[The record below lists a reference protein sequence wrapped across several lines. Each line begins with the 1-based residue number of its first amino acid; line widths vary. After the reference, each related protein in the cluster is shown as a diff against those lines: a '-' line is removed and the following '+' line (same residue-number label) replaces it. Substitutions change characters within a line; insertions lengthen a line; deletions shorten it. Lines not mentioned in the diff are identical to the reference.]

1 MDANSQNNI
10 EPKARRGTK
19 GFAEAKGDL
28 AILSTVYE
36 YRFMRREHLSLL
48 TARHP
53 KRLHRRL
60 LQLVQ
65 NGYLATTRL
74 PQQKHIYSIGRTG
87 LSVLVA
93 EGIVSGDLSSQRLR
107 VYELKELF
115 LKHEMLIVDH
125 HILFALAGKTSPLRL
140 VDWQEGRWLFDSVVI
155 ADSDGGKKLPVRPD
169 AFFTIEDT
177 RRDEKRNRFHFFL
190 EIDRSTMPHATFK

>member
-1 MDANSQNNI
+1 MDAKGQNSR
-10 EPKARRGTK
+10 EGDAGRGTE
-19 GFAEAKGDL
+19 GFALRKGDL

-48 TARHP
+48 SGRHP

-60 LQLVQ
+60 LKLLQ

-74 PQQKHIYSIGRTG
+74 PQQKHIYSIGRIG
-87 LSVLVA
+87 LSVLIG
-93 EGIVSGDLSSQRLR
+93 EGIISRDLSGQRLR

-125 HILFALAGKTSPLRL
+125 HILFAL
-140 VDWQEGRWLFDSVVI
+140 
-155 ADSDGGKKLPVRPD
+155 
-169 AFFTIEDT
+169 
-177 RRDEKRNRFHFFL
+177 
-190 EIDRSTMPHATFK
+190 